1 MIAAFIDGY
10 GSDQVLRVGDFPA
23 PKTGPSDILVRV
35 HAASVNPVDFK
46 LRDGK
51 LRLLRRYRFPIILG
65 HDCAGEVVQV
75 GEDVTQFKV
84 GDRIFSRPRNGRI
97 GTFAEFIAIDQSEAA
112 LMPPNL
118 NYHEAASLP
127 LVALTSWQ
135 ALVDVAQLKP
145 RQQLLIPAG
154 SGGVGTFAIQ
164 LAKHIGAE
172 VWTTTSGKNLEFV
185 KSLGADHAINY
196 QDEDFEKRVNNL
208 DVVFDT
214 LGGDSLD
221 RSFAITRPNGW
232 VVSIAGSPDYRN
244 AEEMGLDMLRSLLL
258 RVVGLRVNSRARRAG
273 VNYRFIFMKPL
284 GEELAQIAA
293 LISEGVIKPVVDR
306 IFPISECQSAIE
318 YSASGRARGK
328 IVISLID

>member
-1 MIAAFIDGY
+1 VIAAFIDGY

-51 LRLLRRYRFPIILG
+51 LRLLRRYRFPLILG

-145 RQQLLIPAG
+145 RQKLLIPAG

-164 LAKHIGAE
+164 LAKHLGAE
-172 VWTTTSGKNLEFV
+172 VWTTTSGKNLELV
-185 KSLGADHAINY
+185 KSLGADHVINY
-196 QDEDFEKRVNNL
+196 QNEKFEERVNNL

-221 RSFAITRPNGW
+221 RSFAITRANGW

>member
-51 LRLLRRYRFPIILG
+51 LRLLRRYRFPLILG

-293 LISEGVIKPVVDR
+293 LISEGVIRPVVDR

>member
-51 LRLLRRYRFPIILG
+51 LRLLRRYRFPLILG

>member
-1 MIAAFIDGY
+1 
-10 GSDQVLRVGDFPA
+10 
-23 PKTGPSDILVRV
+23 
-35 HAASVNPVDFK
+35 VNPVDFK

-51 LRLLRRYRFPIILG
+51 LRLLRRYQFPLILG